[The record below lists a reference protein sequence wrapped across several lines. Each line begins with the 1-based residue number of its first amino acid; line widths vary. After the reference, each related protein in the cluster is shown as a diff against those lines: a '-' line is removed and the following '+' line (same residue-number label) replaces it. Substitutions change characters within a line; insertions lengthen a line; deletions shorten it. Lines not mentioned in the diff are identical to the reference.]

1 MWTDLNRSICASALT
16 RRQML
21 TRMAAGFG
29 LVGLSGLLGPGAAT
43 AADAMR
49 VPHARP
55 RARRVIFLFMN
66 GGPSHVDTF
75 DPKPA
80 LKKLEGQQP
89 GDDLYK
95 KSKGTGFMPSPLRF
109 DRCGRSGIE

>member
-1 MWTDLNRSICASALT
+1 
-16 RRQML
+16 ML

-75 DPKPA
+75 DPKPRSRNWKA
-80 LKKLEGQQP
+80 SSRATTFTRRAKAWLHA
-89 GDDLYK
+89 
-95 KSKGTGFMPSPLRF
+95 FAAAFRPLRTE
-109 DRCGRSGIE
+109 RQ